1 METKKSNHA
10 NLENKRSVFFQ
21 AGLLLAL
28 CVAFA
33 AFEWQTAPRISD
45 VMWETLKFDDVVEWM
60 VPQTTQPELPPLPAP
75 PRLTFDLEIVD
86 NDVYLGDIPDIVID
100 VERGFNILS
109 TDGFSTAVI
118 EIDTTE
124 RMIFDSF
131 WVEES
136 ALFNGK
142 PAEAAFREY
151 MGQNLKYPQIAVE
164 NAISGRVFVQ
174 FVVDQQGNV
183 VDAQVTR
190 NVDPLLDHEALRLIQ
205 STSGMW
211 TPAKQRQ
218 KPVKVR
224 YTFPIMFKLQ

>member
-1 METKKSNHA
+1 METKKSNRA

-28 CVAFA
+28 GVAFA

-45 VMWETLKFDDVVEWM
+45 VAWETPSYDGVTEWI
-60 VPQTTQPELPPLPAP
+60 VPQTTPPDLPPP
-75 PRLTFDLEIVD
+75 PPPGLTFELEIVG

-109 TDGFSTAVI
+109 IDQFSSATI

-124 RMIFDSF
+124 RIIFDSF
-131 WVEES
+131 LVEES

-142 PAEAAFREY
+142 PAEEAFRDY
-151 MGQNLKYPQIAVE
+151 ISQNLTYPQIAVE

-174 FVVDQQGNV
+174 FVVNQQGNV
-183 VDAQVTR
+183 VNVQVIR
-190 NVDPLLDHEALRLIQ
+190 NVDPLLDNEALRLIQ

-224 YTFPIMFKLQ
+224 YTFPIMFRLQ

>member
-1 METKKSNHA
+1 METKKSDHA
-10 NLENKRSVFFQ
+10 NLDNKRGIFFQ

-28 CVAFA
+28 SVTFA

-45 VMWETLKFDDVVEWM
+45 VAWETPSYDDVVEWI
-60 VPQTTQPELPPLPAP
+60 VPQTTTPDIPPP
-75 PRLTFDLEIVD
+75 PTPHLTFELEIVPD
-86 NDVYLGDIPDIVID
+86 DVYLGDIPDIVID
-100 VERGFNILS
+100 VEKGFNIL
-109 TDGFSTAVI
+109 TMVDFSKATI

-124 RMIFDSF
+124 RIIFDSF
-131 WVEES
+131 LVEES

-142 PAEAAFREY
+142 PAEDAFREY
-151 MGQNLKYPQIAVE
+151 IGQNLKYPQIAAE
-164 NAISGRVFVQ
+164 NSISGRVFIQ
-174 FVVDQQGNV
+174 FVVNQQGNV
-183 VDAQVTR
+183 VDVQIVR
-190 NVDPLLDHEALRLIQ
+190 NVDPLLDNEAVRLIQ

>member
-1 METKKSNHA
+1 METKKSDHA
-10 NLENKRSVFFQ
+10 NLENKRIMFFQ

-28 CVAFA
+28 GVAFA

-45 VMWETLKFDDVVEWM
+45 VVWDTPTYDGVVEWM
-60 VPQTTQPELPPLPAP
+60 VPQTVSPELPPPQP
-75 PRLTFDLEIVD
+75 HLTFELEIVD
-86 NDVYLGDIPDIVID
+86 DNVYLGDIPDIVID
-100 VERGFNILS
+100 VEKGFNILS
-109 TDGFSTAVI
+109 MVDFSTATI

-124 RMIFDSF
+124 RIIFDPF
-131 WVEES
+131 LVEES

-142 PAEAAFREY
+142 PAEEAFRDY
-151 MGQNLKYPQIAVE
+151 IGKNLKYPQIAVE
-164 NAISGRVFVQ
+164 NGISGRVFVQ
-174 FVVDQQGNV
+174 FVVNQQGNV
-183 VDAQVTR
+183 IDVQVAR
-190 NVDPLLDHEALRLIQ
+190 NLDPLLDNEALRLIQ